1 MADEGTC
8 RGKHELAGRAM
19 RGPGLTADQTLER
32 VTQRRGAVEILQ
44 HFGIDHCCLAHLSLQ
59 QAAAAAGI
67 EVEVLLDALE
77 PCAPAEP
84 AALAAISAG
93 RRVHVD
99 VREDLRRGEK
109 PLARIMAAV
118 NGLGPD
124 QALEVRAPFEP
135 IPLYGVLAR
144 QGLSHWVGA
153 RDTDDWSI
161 WFYRDTAVVTEPP
174 PEAVVS
180 CSGRT
185 TLLDVRGLEPP
196 EPMRMVLEQADMLTE
211 GDTLEVIHCRR
222 PVFLYPQLDER
233 GFLHATDEPEPGVVR
248 IVIRRRP
255 R

>member
-1 MADEGTC
+1 MADECTC
-8 RGKHELAGRAM
+8 RGKHQVAGSAM

-32 VTQRRGAVEILQ
+32 VTQRPGAVEILQ
-44 HFGIDHCCLAHLSLQ
+44 HFGIDHCCLAHLSLG

-67 EVEVLLDALE
+67 EVGVLLDALE
-77 PCAPAEP
+77 RCAPAEP
-84 AALAAISAG
+84 AALAAIPAG

-99 VREDLRRGEK
+99 VREDLARGDK

-118 NGLGPD
+118 NALAPD
-124 QALEVRAPFEP
+124 QTLEVRAPFEP
-135 IPLYGVLAR
+135 VPLYGVLSR
-144 QGLSHWVGA
+144 QGLSHWAAA
-153 RDTDDWSI
+153 RAADDWSI
-161 WFYRDTAVVTEPP
+161 WFYRETVVVAEAPREP
-174 PEAVVS
+174 VVS
-180 CSGRT
+180 SPGRT
-185 TLLDVRGLEPP
+185 MMLDVRGLEPP
-196 EPMRMVLEQADMLTE
+196 EPMRLVLEQVDTLAE

>member
-1 MADEGTC
+1 MADECTC
-8 RGKHELAGRAM
+8 RGTHEAAGRAM

-32 VTQRRGAVEILQ
+32 VTQRPGAVEILQ
-44 HFGIDHCCLAHLSLQ
+44 HFGIDHCCLAHLSLG

-67 EVEVLLDALE
+67 EVGVLLDALE
-77 PCAPAEP
+77 RCAPAEP
-84 AALAAISAG
+84 AALAAVPAG
-93 RRVHVD
+93 RRVRVD
-99 VREDLRRGEK
+99 VREDLRRGDK
-109 PLARIMAAV
+109 PIARIMAAV
-118 NGLGPD
+118 NALDPD

-135 IPLYGVLAR
+135 VPLYGVLAR

-153 RDTDDWSI
+153 RNPDDWSI
-161 WFYRDTAVVTEPP
+161 WFYRDAAIVTEPP
-174 PEAVVS
+174 REAVVS

-185 TLLDVRGLEPP
+185 TMLDVRGLEPP
-196 EPMRMVLEQADMLTE
+196 EPMRMVLEQIGTLGE

-233 GFLHATDEPEPGVVR
+233 GFLHATDEPEAGVVR